1 MADIDRNGPNDVE
14 AKQTSFDDYD
24 AKFQIEFFRFYHSDS
39 AAFIYNRA
47 MAQGQG
53 ALDISPSETSVTHSS
68 CPNQLDSPITKVIL
82 TSRDLPE
89 ESYSQA
95 WFLEYLDGTA

>member
-39 AAFIYNRA
+39 AALYVLPDAVYTCTHFWTVFTTEPWPKDRA
-47 MAQGQG
+47 RWISVLVKPALPIHRAQ
-53 ALDISPSETSVTHSS
+53 IS
-68 CPNQLDSPITKVIL
+68 
-82 TSRDLPE
+82 
-89 ESYSQA
+89 
-95 WFLEYLDGTA
+95 